1 VASRSSEPT
10 SLTPRLAA
18 LVHWLLLAG
27 IALVGIGLVTEG
39 ITGVHDWFHVIG
51 VGLLVA
57 TPFLVTAAVGIAA
70 FRSHPRL
77 AAFAAA
83 TLVLVALGAW
93 VA

>member
-1 VASRSSEPT
+1 MGSRSSEPAA
-10 SLTPRLAA
+10 LTARLAG
-18 LVHWLLLAG
+18 LVQWLLLAA
-27 IALVGIGLVTEG
+27 IALVVIGLVTDT
-39 ITGVHDWFHVIG
+39 ITGARGWFHVIG

-57 TPFLVTAAVGIAA
+57 TPFLLTIAVTVAA

-83 TLVLVALGAW
+83 TLVLVALGVW

>member
-1 VASRSSEPT
+1 VESRSSEPT

-18 LVHWLLLAG
+18 LVQWLLLAAV
-27 IALVGIGLVTEG
+27 ALVGIGLVAEAVTDRQ
-39 ITGVHDWFHVIG
+39 DWFHVIG
-51 VGLLVA
+51 VGLLVG
-57 TPFLVTAAVGIAA
+57 TPFIVTVAVALAA